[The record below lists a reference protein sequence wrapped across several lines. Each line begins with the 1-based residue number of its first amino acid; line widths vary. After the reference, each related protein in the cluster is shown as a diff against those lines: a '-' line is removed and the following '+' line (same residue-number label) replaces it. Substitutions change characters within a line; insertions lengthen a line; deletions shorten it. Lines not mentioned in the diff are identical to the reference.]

1 MNTDNIQALG
11 NLLVTY
17 HSDLS
22 YILNFQRHKVGELSS
37 SEYLLKSNGTFQSFL
52 NEFRVARN
60 LEKTKTDILL
70 DLTMDW
76 VINENPHNVDGFA
89 ELLKNKGITH
99 GKTMTS
105 LASKILFLN
114 DPWTILP
121 LDSLAKK
128 TVRLKNNIYSDYLP
142 LTVDFQEKNK
152 KEMKECLMSIDKH
165 LTIIEAPFQN
175 EIHKINIVRQN
186 RYTDK
191 ILWTMGRK
199 ITY

>member
-11 NLLVTY
+11 NLLGGY
-17 HSDLS
+17 NSDLL
-22 YILNFQRHKVGELSS
+22 YIRNFQRHKNGELGS
-37 SEYLLKSNGTFQSFL
+37 SEYLIKSNGMFQSFL

-60 LEKTKTDILL
+60 IDKTKRDVLL
-70 DLTMDW
+70 MLTMDW
-76 VINENPHNVDGFA
+76 VNLENPHDVDGFA
-89 ELLKNKGITH
+89 KLLNREGITH

-142 LTVDFQEKNK
+142 LTFDFQEKNK

-165 LTIIEAPFQN
+165 LNIIEAPFQY
-175 EIHKINIVRQN
+175 EIHKINIIRQN

-191 ILWTMGRK
+191 ILWTIGRK
-199 ITY
+199 K